1 MMKGDCLRDGFLF
14 FEFDLD
20 SCTGFV
26 LAFLGVL
33 DLEDL
38 KLYLEFLDYVLM
50 LNLDCC
56 NSSRSVSNCFT
67 YDSVFLSFDFS

>member
-1 MMKGDCLRDGFLF
+1 MIINLKS
-14 FEFDLD
+14 EINID
-20 SCTGFV
+20 SGFV
-26 LAFLGVL
+26 LVAFLGVL

-38 KLYLEFLDYVLM
+38 KLYLEFLDYGLM

-67 YDSVFLSFDFS
+67 YDSVFLSFDLS